1 MDKLLWAITESD
13 PYSQFGPLGHKHSS
27 QIDIKSMASDDIEKL
42 DMKQEKNTMVM
53 QFKIHRPYMILKDR
67 PHLKTDLEVD
77 LGEIT
82 ISYDED
88 MVKGKFHKAPNKE
101 LLRAKFIIDC

>member
-1 MDKLLWAITESD
+1 
-13 PYSQFGPLGHKHSS
+13 
-27 QIDIKSMASDDIEKL
+27 
-42 DMKQEKNTMVM
+42 
-53 QFKIHRPYMILKDR
+53 MILKDR